1 MTIRRDNVQAD
12 SVGPEKL
19 VKSFREA
26 RYGFEPFSRSPHSWL
41 AVGNGGTVSG
51 YADPTGTGGNV
62 IGLDTGYNT
71 FVWTVIGTQG
81 DAKLTPR
88 LTTDG
93 YYDFSLDNT
102 LSDGF
107 ELLVGGDSLV
117 TTGGNLPSHYTMGT
131 DSGAFVRLKFKAINA
146 SGVDLVVGFRKV
158 EAHQADFNS
167 YDELAG
173 LQVLGDSSSA
183 AAAINAV
190 NILNNAAT
198 NSDSTGDTLA
208 DATSVEL
215 AVFITGRVVTVTID
229 GAATSTEVDAFS
241 FDDGEVVQPF
251 IQFTQTTDLCTELS
265 FQRLEWGLIEDYN
278 DTTLGTP

>member
-26 RYGFEPFSRSPHSWL
+26 RYGFEPFSNSPRSWL
-41 AVGNGGTVSG
+41 IAGSAGGG
-51 YADPTGTGGNV
+51 YADPTGTAGNV

-71 FVWTVIGTQG
+71 FAWTVIGTAG
-81 DAKLTPR
+81 DSKLLPVM
-88 LTTDG
+88 TTDG

-107 ELLVGGDSLV
+107 GLIIGGDHKV
-117 TTGGNLPSHYTMGT
+117 TTGGNLPTHYTMGT
-131 DSGAFVRLKFKAINA
+131 DSGAFVRLKFKTVNA
-146 SGVDLVVGFRKV
+146 SGINLVVGFRKV
-158 EAHQADFNS
+158 EAHAADFND

-173 LQVLGDSSSA
+173 LQVLGDDSSA

-190 NILNNAAT
+190 NILNNATT
-198 NSDSTGDTLA
+198 NTDSTGDTLA

-229 GAATSTEVDAFS
+229 GAAPSTAVDAFT
-241 FDDGEVVQPF
+241 FDSGEVVQPF
-251 IQFTQTTDLCTELS
+251 IQFTQATDVCTELS